1 MRCRCDALES
11 KLSGVGETGQ
21 VGEVVRVQRT
31 PELRLEGAAM
41 IDSDKMFLELKK
53 EVIEARNLVIK
64 NDNLLKSLHGDV
76 KKVID
81 KQEAFEK
88 RAWGTSVTA
97 YIIIAALSAVGAYK
111 FASVE
116 VRATT
121 EELVGARAARKN
133 AEDTAGQIRAQQEAT
148 ERASKKALEV
158 FDRLAGDDDAQR
170 SEALNELAKM
180 DMKKLSP
187 MEQRALEDKSRAL
200 RADAARQALDA
211 GRAALNRRDWK
222 SSNDALT
229 RYMTLTT
236 KVDDQ
241 AYLMVGEAR
250 HALRQYK
257 DAVDPLEKFLK
268 NQPGSKQADYATSLL
283 GDALAESGNLKE
295 AVDIYRNGGMKFY
308 ASQYGA
314 LMRARSRRLEKQ
326 LKDAD
331 KLTPTPGAPAPA
343 AQDAAIH

>member
-1 MRCRCDALES
+1 MRDALES
-11 KLSGVGETGQ
+11 VLSGVGETSE
-21 VGEVVRVQRT
+21 VGEILRVQRT
-31 PELRLEGAAM
+31 PELRAEGVTM
-41 IDSDKMFLELKK
+41 VDSDKMFLDLKK

-158 FDRLAGDDDAQR
+158 FDRLAGDDDVQR
-170 SEALNELAKM
+170 AEALNELAKM

-200 RADAARQALDA
+200 RAEAARQALEA
-211 GRAALNRRDWK
+211 GRTALNRRDWK
-222 SSNDALT
+222 SANDALT
-229 RYMTLTT
+229 RYMTMTT
-236 KVDDQ
+236 KIDDQ
-241 AYLMVGEAR
+241 ANLMLGEAR

-257 DAVDPLEKFLK
+257 DAVEPLQKFLK
-268 NQPGSKQADYATSLL
+268 DSPNSKQADYATSLL

-295 AVDIYRNGGMKFY
+295 AVEVNRNGGMRFY

-314 LMRARSRRLEKQ
+314 LMRARARRLEKLQ
-326 LKDAD
+326 KDAD
-331 KLTPTPGAPAPA
+331 KLSPTPATAPV
-343 AQDAAIH
+343 AQDGAIH